1 MLMPDWA
8 YLILGLAAGGL
19 IGWLLSLR
27 FQSDKM
33 ERAAVRLEEE
43 LRSTLDQ
50 QDGEIKTLRQ
60 ELDTQRTG
68 KSAAEARLEAAEKYQ
83 AEQNRLH
90 EQSFQRLKEEHAK
103 ALHDLRDTFKALSS
117 DALKETH
124 PAFLQLAKET
134 FATFQESAKGDLSKR
149 QEAVAALIKPLEEQL
164 KVYRQQLSESEQSRS
179 KTFGELKNHLQTLST
194 QSQSLSQETLQL
206 RRILSSNQARGR
218 WGEETLRRVVEAAGM
233 STHCDFVEQVQSG
246 ESKPDMI
253 VRLPGDRVI
262 VVDAKVPEL
271 EFIGQLDEADAVKR
285 SEMLANHASKLR
297 LTIRDLAGRDYPNQ
311 FPKALDY
318 VVLFLPAESLFS
330 AALEADQELIV
341 WAAEK
346 KILLATPASLIAL
359 LRSVSVSWKQH
370 AQTENARAIAQA
382 AEELYKRISVF
393 VEHLDKI
400 RSGLDNA
407 VGAYNKAV
415 GSYERSIRPS
425 GERMLKLANHAE
437 QEMKDLPA
445 SSQILRDVPPAR
457 NTPES

>member
-1 MLMPDWA
+1 MPEWA
-8 YLILGLAAGGL
+8 YLLIGLGSGGL
-19 IGWLLSLR
+19 IGWLFSWWLNASRQNQVALRLEQELRGQLEQQEAEIKSLR
-27 FQSDKM
+27 QD
-33 ERAAVRLEEE
+33 LE
-43 LRSTLDQ
+43 S
-50 QDGEIKTLRQ
+50 
-60 ELDTQRTG
+60 QRTA
-68 KSAAEARLEAAEKYQ
+68 KSTAEARLESAEKYQ

-103 ALHDLRDTFKALSS
+103 SLQDLKESFKALSS

-124 PAFLQLAKET
+124 PVFLQLAKET

-149 QEAVAALIKPLEEQL
+149 QESVAALVKPLEEQL
-164 KVYRQQLSESEQSRS
+164 KVYRQQLNESEQSRT
-179 KTFGELKNHLQTLST
+179 KTFGELKQHLESLTT

-233 STHCDFVEQVQSG
+233 SAHCDFQEQVQSG
-246 ESKPDMI
+246 DAKPDMI

-271 EFIGQLDEADAVKR
+271 EFVGQMDEADPVKR
-285 SEMLANHASKLR
+285 SQMLANHASKLR
-297 LTIRDLAGRDYPNQ
+297 LTIRDLAGRDYPAQ
-311 FPKALDY
+311 FPSALDF

-330 AALEADQELIV
+330 AALEADQEMIV
-341 WAAEK
+341 WAAER

-393 VEHLDKI
+393 VDHLDKI
-400 RSGLDNA
+400 RAGLDTASN
-407 VGAYNKAV
+407 AYNKAV

-425 GERMLKLANHAE
+425 GERILKLANHAE
-437 QEMKDLPA
+437 QEMKDLPP
-445 SSQILRDVPPAR
+445 STQVLRDAPKP
-457 NTPES
+457 NPEA